1 MKLLKEHIKET
12 LALAIP
18 VSIGQFGHILMGIV
32 DSLMVGR
39 LGTEPLA
46 AAALVNGLFFLVLV
60 LGIGM
65 SLALTPLVAIAKGSS
80 KYENCSEILKNGF
93 HVNFIF
99 AIILTILIFFGSDLI
114 NYLDQP
120 KQVSILAISY
130 LKILS
135 LSVIPFLLF
144 QIFRQFIE
152 GLSYVRPPMIIAIA
166 ANIFNAFFNWVLIF
180 GNLGFQPMGLD
191 GAGVATT
198 TTRSLMAIVLI
209 IYVMKAK
216 HLKSYTTI
224 KNFFSYDKKLVT
236 KLLKIGLPSGFQYF
250 LEVAA
255 FSFAAIMIGWMGA
268 TQLAAHQIGIN
279 LASATYMI
287 ILGISSAGMIRV
299 AQAAGKKDIE
309 ETRAAGFTALIVAIA
324 IMIFFG
330 IMFILLKNIL
340 PHFYIE
346 DKEVIELASSLL
358 MIAAIFQ
365 IFDGMQATAIGILR
379 GLKDVNIPMILSFL
393 GYWILGIGSGYVFG
407 FVLDLKAFGIWIG
420 LALALMG
427 VGITLTLRFNFK
439 SKMIIDD

>member
-1 MKLLKEHIKET
+1 
-12 LALAIP
+12 
-18 VSIGQFGHILMGIV
+18 
-32 DSLMVGR
+32 MV
-39 LGTEPLA
+39 
-46 AAALVNGLFFLVLV
+46 
-60 LGIGM
+60 
-65 SLALTPLVAIAKGSS
+65 
-80 KYENCSEILKNGF
+80 
-93 HVNFIF
+93 
-99 AIILTILIFFGSDLI
+99 FGSDLI

-198 TTRSLMAIVLI
+198 TTRSLMAIGLI
-209 IYVMKAK
+209 IYVMKAE

-330 IMFILLKNIL
+330 VMFILLKNIL

-393 GYWILGIGSGYVFG
+393 GYWILGIGSGFVFG

-439 SKMIIDD
+439 SKMIIED

>member
-1 MKLLKEHIKET
+1 MKYLKQHIKET

-32 DSLMVGR
+32 DSIMVGR
-39 LGTEPLA
+39 LGAEPLA

-65 SLALTPLVAIAKGSS
+65 TLALTPLVAIAKGAS
-80 KYENCSEILKNGF
+80 KLDECANILKSGF

-99 AIILTILIFFGSDLI
+99 SILLAFLIYFAADLI

-120 KQVSILAISY
+120 KAVAVLAISY

-135 LSVIPFLLF
+135 LSVVPFLLF

-152 GLSYVRPPMIIAIA
+152 GLSIVRPPMMIAII

-180 GNLGFQPMGLD
+180 GNLGFEPMGLD
-191 GAGVATT
+191 GAGIATT
-198 TTRSLMAIVLI
+198 TTRSLMAAVLMY
-209 IYVMKAK
+209 YV
-216 HLKSYTTI
+216 LKSDYLKKFTSI
-224 KNFFSYDKKLVT
+224 KNFFLFDFRLIK

-250 LEVAA
+250 FEVAA

-268 TQLAAHQIGIN
+268 NQLAAHQIGIN

-299 AQAAGKKDIE
+299 ASAVGQKNIK
-309 ETRAAGFTALIVAIA
+309 ETRRAGFTALLVAMA
-324 IMIFFG
+324 IMIVFG
-330 IMFILLKNIL
+330 IMFILLKNVL
-340 PHFYIE
+340 PKFYIA
-346 DKEVIELASSLL
+346 DAEVVELASSLL
-358 MIAAIFQ
+358 LIASIFQ

-379 GLKDVNIPMILSFL
+379 GLKDVNVPLILSFL
-393 GYWILGIGSGYVFG
+393 GYWIFGIGSAYIFG
-407 FVLDLKAFGIWIG
+407 FILDMKAFGVWIG
-420 LALALMG
+420 LAIALMAVG
-427 VGITLTLRFNFK
+427 VTLTLRFNFK
-439 SKMIIDD
+439 SRTIVED